1 MSKTFSALALA
12 FAFSFSANTH
22 AADAAKPLRALMV
35 CGGCCHDF
43 EHQKTILSDGISARA
58 NVEFTLVHEGNDR
71 TNRVSIYEKPD
82 WWKGYDVILHNECFG
97 MVNDDK
103 FIENITAAHAAGV
116 PAVMLHCSTHSYRM
130 GQTDAWRA
138 TLGLRSMSHDKNRD
152 LTIKNVQP
160 AHPVMKGFPAEWL
173 NPKDELYRNEKVWPT
188 LTPLATA
195 YSEESKT
202 NHVVVWL
209 NSYGKTRVFAT
220 TLGHGNDTMRSEV
233 YLGLVTRGLLWSCD
247 KLEADGQPKAGYAA
261 VNK

>member
-1 MSKTFSALALA
+1 MSKTLAALALTLA
-12 FAFSFSANTH
+12 LVFPATLR

-43 EHQKTILSDGISARA
+43 EHQKQILADGISARA
-58 NVEFTLVHEGNDR
+58 NVEFTVVHEGNDR

-97 MVNDDK
+97 MVDDNK

-138 TLGLRSMSHDKNRD
+138 TLGLRSMSHDKSRD
-152 LTIKNVQP
+152 LTVKNVLP
-160 AHPVMKGFPAEWL
+160 THPVMKGFPTEWL
-173 NPKDELYRNEKVWPT
+173 DPKDELYRNEKLWPT

-195 YSEESKT
+195 YSEESKKD
-202 NHVVVWL
+202 HVVIWL
-209 NSYGKTRVFAT
+209 NTYDKTRVFAT
-220 TLGHGNDTMRSEV
+220 TLGHSNDTMKQDV
-233 YLGLVTRGLLWSCD
+233 YLSLVARGLLWSCD
-247 KLEADGQPKAGYAA
+247 KLDAEGQPKAGYVA
-261 VNK
+261 VKK